1 MNFRE
6 DTGPERNR
14 YFTSDL
20 HLSHANVIKY
30 CNRPFRNADEMNEKI
45 IENWNSVVTP
55 QDIVYI
61 VGDVIFEKDEN
72 KRIWL
77 LNRLKGEKHLIKGN
91 HDRIITGRT
100 AKCFNHIENSGLREI
115 KVPDLDGWGGN
126 QVIVMCHYAMRVWN
140 KAHYG
145 AFHLY
150 GHSHGTL
157 KEDPNSRSFDVGVDS
172 WNFTPVSYQQ
182 IKEKMAKKNWKPVDH
197 HGEEDE

>member
-1 MNFRE
+1 MNFRD
-6 DTGPERNR
+6 DTGSERQR
-14 YFTSDL
+14 FFTSDL

-126 QVIVMCHYAMRVWN
+126 QVIVMCHYPLLTWN
-140 KAHYG
+140 KGHYG
-145 AFHLY
+145 SYMLH
-150 GHSHGTL
+150 GHCHGTL
-157 KEDPNSRSFDVGVDS
+157 KEDPNSRRFDVGVDC
-172 WNFTPVSYQQ
+172 WDFTPVSYQQ
-182 IKEKMAKKNWKPVDH
+182 IKDKMTKKNWKPVDH